1 MSSLLS
7 ALGVFDEKLAKV
19 LAHPHPLLSSS
30 SDMGMGRGFSSSTSP
45 SRRLPWVWGYLGAD
59 ADVDVDAL
67 GFGLCLSSSI
77 SIASPSEALFNFG
90 LGLGFAILSLSSSYA
105 SLASAVEAGSC
116 CGIVRLHRCWALA
129 LSTRVVSGRSLE
141 EQGNDEPRPELWFI
155 FMTYQLGLPLLG
167 PPCIS
172 PASEPAHIT
181 LGRGGPGLSG
191 EFAVGPLGASS
202 LNGRDA

>member
-1 MSSLLS
+1 M
-7 ALGVFDEKLAKV
+7 
-19 LAHPHPLLSSS
+19 
-30 SDMGMGRGFSSSTSP
+30 
-45 SRRLPWVWGYLGAD
+45 
-59 ADVDVDAL
+59 DVDAL
-67 GFGLCLSSSI
+67 DFGLCLSSSV
-77 SIASPSEALFNFG
+77 SIASLSEAFFDFGFG

-116 CGIVRLHRCWALA
+116 CGNARLHCCWALA

-181 LGRGGPGLSG
+181 LGRGGAGLSG